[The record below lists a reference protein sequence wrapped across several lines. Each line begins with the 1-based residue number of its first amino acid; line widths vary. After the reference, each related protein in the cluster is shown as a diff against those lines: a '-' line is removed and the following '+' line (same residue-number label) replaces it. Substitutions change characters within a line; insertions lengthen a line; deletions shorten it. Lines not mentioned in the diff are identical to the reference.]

1 MEKRIRLLRKDQ
13 KLTQEKFG
21 EMLGIKTSTVN
32 GYESG
37 RRKPS
42 RASIT
47 DMCDKFGVSEAWL
60 TDGIGEMYGEVKDEV
75 LAKIINEVTENQL
88 IRAILTTWVKLDQD
102 DRNKF
107 VDFIDEIIDAYNGGP
122 NATQRFINEHM
133 VKRDPE
139 TEERA
144 Q

>member
-13 KLTQEKFG
+13 KLTQERFG
-21 EMLGIKTSTVN
+21 EVLGIKTSTVN

-47 DMCDKFGVSEAWL
+47 DMCEKFGVSEAWL

-107 VDFIDEIIDAYNGGP
+107 VDFIDDIIDSYNGGP

-133 VKRDPE
+133 VKQDQE
-139 TEERA
+139 TEEQA